1 MCNAHG
7 FVVWYRERVGCKKQ
21 EQGVGGGDEDLV
33 VRQGHTSSSGVSVRR
48 ARPCD
53 SNPTRA
59 YDVIDSVSR
68 DALDRRRCLFL
79 HPHRLGMTSAL
90 PPLVQACSGAFGSAA
105 ANAVSYPLDLVATK
119 LQTTNSR
126 KLRGLRGIP
135 RILQH
140 ILSTEGPSGLYGG
153 LGADTAS
160 TIVSKYVC

>member
-1 MCNAHG
+1 M
-7 FVVWYRERVGCKKQ
+7 E
-21 EQGVGGGDEDLV
+21 DEDLV

-79 HPHRLGMTSAL
+79 HPHRLGSPSPSPSLTTMTSAL